1 MNDLDILAHNWGAV
15 AIRGVAAVALGLIAL
30 IVPGFSLMALVF
42 TFSAYAFVDGIFSLV
57 SAVRGGSPTAP
68 WWVLM
73 LRGIAGIGIS
83 VATIM
88 WPGVTTVALVYLIAC
103 WAVVSGIL
111 EISAAIRLR
120 KSISGEWLLALSGL
134 LTAALGVALF
144 AFPGIGALA
153 LVLWVGIYALASGLV
168 LIGLSLKLK
177 HWWSDHLPS
186 YGRMAHP

>member
-15 AIRGVAAVALGLIAL
+15 AMRGVAAVALGLIAL

-42 TFSAYAFVDGIFSLV
+42 AFSAYAFVDGIFSLV
-57 SAVRGGSPTAP
+57 SAVRGGSAAP
-68 WWVLM
+68 WWVLV

-83 VATIM
+83 IATIM

-111 EISAAIRLR
+111 EIGAAIRLR

-144 AFPGIGALA
+144 SFPGIGAIA

-168 LIGLSLKLK
+168 LIGVSLKLK

-186 YGRMAHP
+186 YGRVAHS